1 MWMKMMERAR
11 VNRLSTSSTNSELKE
26 AVDFVNRR
34 KEEKECVISDELF
47 ARFKLERS
55 LWLKENSKNF

>member
-1 MWMKMMERAR
+1 MMERAR